1 MNKETRLLQR
11 IDRNYAD
18 YREKIA
24 RMDLQGIFQKA
35 VEIASTKE
43 MYEYLN
49 DRHQFEPEQLDYML
63 RFQNPLEVLRDQYV
77 SGCWNKDD
85 ALENVVQTACDRQ
98 EALSDYPLMKPTQE
112 KER

>member
-1 MNKETRLLQR
+1 MNKEEILLKRLAH
-11 IDRNYAD
+11 NYAD
-18 YREKIA
+18 YRAKIA
-24 RMDLQGIFQKA
+24 RMDTQKIFQKA

-43 MYEYLN
+43 MYEYLS
-49 DRHQFEPEQLDYML
+49 DRHQFEPEQLDYLL

-77 SGCWNKDD
+77 SGRWNKDD
-85 ALENVVQTACDRQ
+85 TMGDIVQSACDRQ